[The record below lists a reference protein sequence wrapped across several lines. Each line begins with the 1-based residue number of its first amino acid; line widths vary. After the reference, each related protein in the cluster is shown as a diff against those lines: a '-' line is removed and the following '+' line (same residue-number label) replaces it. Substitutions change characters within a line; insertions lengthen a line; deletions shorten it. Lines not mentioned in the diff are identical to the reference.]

1 MGDPGALVAD
11 LAARV
16 LAAPAPAGG
25 TRVVAV
31 DGPSGSGKTTL
42 AAQLGALLP
51 GAATVHM
58 DDLYP
63 GWDGLA
69 EAVPL
74 LVGQV
79 LEPLSAG
86 VAGAYRRWDW
96 VAGAWAEE
104 HAVPAGGVVL
114 VEGVGCGSRACAP
127 HLSLLVWVE
136 APLRLRHA
144 RGIERDGEA
153 YAPHWRR
160 WQRQEEALFAAER
173 TRERA
178 DARLDTASGHLR
190 AAPGGDDG
198 RTLGA

>member
-1 MGDPGALVAD
+1 MTAPGALVAD

-42 AAQLGALLP
+42 AAHLAALLP
-51 GAATVHM
+51 GAAVVHM

-86 VAGAYRRWDW
+86 VPGAYRRWDW

-104 HAVPAGGVVL
+104 HPVPAGGVVL

-127 HLSLLVWVE
+127 HLALLVWVE
-136 APLRLRHA
+136 APLELRRA

-160 WQRQEEALFAAER
+160 WQRQEEALFAAEG

-178 DARLDTASGHLR
+178 AVRLDTGSGHLR
-190 AAPGGDDG
+190 TSPGGGDARAPGP
-198 RTLGA
+198 